1 MLKAGFLLTLF
12 IQSIVLY
19 IFIEITALRAKVAEM
34 YDNCIK
40 QQIEIRDRVR
50 KEYDDLVQNFY
61 SACFG
66 LKNKF
71 DEFR

>member
-1 MLKAGFLLTLF
+1 MF
-12 IQSIVLY
+12 Y
-19 IFIEITALRAKVAEM
+19 IFLEITALRAKVAEM
-34 YDNCIK
+34 YDWSVK

>member
-1 MLKAGFLLTLF
+1 MHSEGAFLL
-12 IQSIVLY
+12 S
-19 IFIEITALRAKVAEM
+19 EITALRAKVAEM
-34 YDNCIK
+34 YDWSVK

-61 SACFG
+61 NSCFS